1 MAEAEEVAEEVM
13 ERYSAI
19 TGLEGDLLA
28 LAGRGMYE
36 DFAFLECV
44 NEGKAAF
51 PDFRT
56 ALQAHRVVDACYRS
70 AKGSREEK
78 VSSHS

>member
-1 MAEAEEVAEEVM
+1 M

-19 TGLEGDLLA
+19 TGLEGDLLT

-44 NEGKAAF
+44 NEGKPAF

-56 ALQAHRVVDACYRS
+56 ALKAHAVVDACYRS
-70 AKGSREEK
+70 AEGSCEVRMP
-78 VSSHS
+78 SHS